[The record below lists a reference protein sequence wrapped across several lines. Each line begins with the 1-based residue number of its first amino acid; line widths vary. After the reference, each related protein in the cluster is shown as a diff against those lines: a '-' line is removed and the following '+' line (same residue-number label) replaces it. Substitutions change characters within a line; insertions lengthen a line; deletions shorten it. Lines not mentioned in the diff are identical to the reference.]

1 MKLPVVVW
9 LSFMLVSADFSRA
22 GDWPQILGPNRN
34 GQAAGDER
42 LAESWPKSGP
52 ATLWQKQVGDG
63 FSGVAVV
70 GNTAILFHRVGDDE
84 VVEALDASSG
94 KPIWKSGSPT
104 SFSTGYSD
112 DQGPRCTPVIHGGR
126 VFVYGAQGV
135 LRCLDLKTGGQAWRR
150 ATHVEFKAPEGYF
163 GAGSTPIV
171 VDDKV
176 LLNVGAGREG
186 AGIVAFDVATGKTV
200 WQATDEL
207 ASYSSPVLATI
218 NNARQVIFV
227 TRLKTVSL
235 DPATG
240 KVLFEFPF
248 GKRGP
253 TVNGASPVVIDGHL
267 FVSAH
272 YGVGAVYS
280 KLGANSAEE
289 KWRNDDLLSSHY
301 MTPLVHN
308 GLLFGIHGQE
318 RVEPAE
324 LRCLDPRSQKVLWSK
339 SGLGYGSMIA
349 ADGKMLLLT
358 TEGELILWRPDARGY
373 QELARARIFRTTT
386 RALPA
391 LSNGRLFV
399 RDAETLKCL
408 DVVSKP

>member
-1 MKLPVVVW
+1 
-9 LSFMLVSADFSRA
+9 
-22 GDWPQILGPNRN
+22 
-34 GQAAGDER
+34 
-42 LAESWPKSGP
+42 
-52 ATLWQKQVGDG
+52 
-63 FSGVAVV
+63 
-70 GNTAILFHRVGDDE
+70 
-84 VVEALDASSG
+84 
-94 KPIWKSGSPT
+94 
-104 SFSTGYSD
+104 
-112 DQGPRCTPVIHGGR
+112 VIHHGR

-135 LRCLDLKTGGQAWRR
+135 LRCLELKTGNKVWQR
-150 ATHVEFKAPEGYF
+150 ATHAEFKAPEGYF

-176 LLNVGAGREG
+176 LVNVGAGREG
-186 AGIVAFDVATGKTV
+186 AGIVAFDVASGKTV

-207 ASYSSPVLATI
+207 ASYSSPVLAAV
-218 NNARQVIFV
+218 NNGRQVIFV

-235 DPATG
+235 DPTTG

-272 YGVGAVYS
+272 YGVGAVFA
-280 KLGANSAEE
+280 KLGTTSATQQ
-289 KWRNDDLLSSHY
+289 WSSDDVLSCHY
-301 MTPLVHN
+301 MTPLVH
-308 GLLFGIHGQE
+308 GGMLFGIHGQE

-324 LRCLDPRSQKVLWSK
+324 LRCIDPRSQKVLWSK

-373 QELARARIFRTTT
+373 QELARARVFRSTT

-399 RDAETLKCL
+399 RDSGLLKCL
-408 DVVSKP
+408 AVRLP